1 MAVGWNKYMNREKT
15 KTNREKTKTNESGQN
30 KGAANNN
37 HDQDFL
43 MDQING
49 VSREVLAAI
58 DRVYTDQ

>member
-1 MAVGWNKYMNREKT
+1 MNREKP